1 MYIYICIYNTQ
12 IKNKVMRQGV
22 LQRPQLLIVIIYRFI
37 PGLIFGIDKNRNHQ
51 PVTSK
56 RNVCLI
62 QFLWLQTSAFGPGMA
77 WCWVQHTFWVNEE
90 NSWLPLASEIHGPH
104 WWLRG
109 LPGSR
114 RKPRRKNQVITL
126 CELES
131 HHVYW
136 LVVYLPLWKMMEFVS
151 WDDDI
156 PNIWKVIKLMFQS
169 AQTTNQK

>member
-136 LVVYLPLWKMMEFVS
+136 LVVYLPLGKWWSSSVGMMTFPIYGKS
-151 WDDDI
+151 
-156 PNIWKVIKLMFQS
+156 
-169 AQTTNQK
+169 